1 MSWFRLYR
9 ENVEDP
15 QNSMMSEI
23 FQLILQ
29 SRQEQQGATTSTD
42 TERKRVMLL
51 TTESYLIFISDG
63 CFVIGKQRYLN
74 LGWKWYAG
82 REPDGKVCKC
92 MFDFEYRSNTL
103 VDRSLRGNN
112 AILKGYPT
120 IIAYQPEYPSSSIT
134 LNGTSSYVDMGNTAN
149 LNVGVTADSEV
160 TYSCWIYYTANP
172 SASAYVMSR
181 GNAPGLLIYV
191 STTGEIRCDFRYQ
204 DATSFFAGSGINTK
218 SFWHHVLV
226 RHSDKTNLS
235 TLFVDGVKK
244 AEQTKNTFLTNSGTG
259 VEDRFM
265 LGAHPT
271 GASTQ
276 TNFFPGKIDGCKVYS
291 RAVTDAEALLLS
303 QGVEIS
309 TVGLVSEWNFDEDF
323 HITKAPDSHGF
334 NTGTMVN
341 CTYDKTIKPAQLP
354 TPFPY
359 EDEMINKCIGY
370 KTNGEYLVIPELE
383 DDFRITGKTTGGLW
397 YRWEVKLTTFAVQ
410 NVNQMRLLEK
420 PDDATL
426 NYFQSYQIGSDGK
439 FYCFGIFNGVQ
450 KKVRTVLPLS
460 LLKKYDIIAG
470 IVFSAVAGG
479 VATSIFQVYIDGFLA
494 AIETTTVDPNFP
506 AATDI
511 KTFDTRI
518 LTGVEV
524 ERGFLVGQIYSF
536 RYYEEAITAANALG
550 VQTNRFTTYNIDRGH
565 VLKSNMTRLPLTQVF
580 RSIEFEIEPT
590 KISDVMTAIVT
601 DLVQTGRFTSPAS
614 LIPISDDFDA
624 FVSPIGPMLGN
635 YAIDITN
642 TTGTHSWVEIPTIDP
657 VKDHFSVFAWVKY
670 RGKVGDWAGIISGID
685 GLDNGNRLLIDPT
698 HIRYQGQFDK
708 ESNDWE
714 DFRVTVPSLTGAYH
728 LIGFTHDGDAKEFRI
743 YLDGKRQKT
752 FKAKGDIRGTD
763 KSKTFIGKGAKN
775 GFYFDGLIDDL
786 FIWRRTLTQKDI
798 NKLMLKIPVE
808 KGTMAHFN
816 WEKTFKDVEDGKFN
830 GKKVGTIKFST
841 DHV

>member
-383 DDFRITGKTTGGLW
+383 DDFRITGKTTGD
-397 YRWEVKLTTFAVQ
+397 Y
-410 NVNQMRLLEK
+410 
-420 PDDATL
+420 
-426 NYFQSYQIGSDGK
+426 
-439 FYCFGIFNGVQ
+439 
-450 KKVRTVLPLS
+450 
-460 LLKKYDIIAG
+460 
-470 IVFSAVAGG
+470 
-479 VATSIFQVYIDGFLA
+479 
-494 AIETTTVDPNFP
+494 
-506 AATDI
+506 
-511 KTFDTRI
+511 
-518 LTGVEV
+518 
-524 ERGFLVGQIYSF
+524 
-536 RYYEEAITAANALG
+536 
-550 VQTNRFTTYNIDRGH
+550 
-565 VLKSNMTRLPLTQVF
+565 
-580 RSIEFEIEPT
+580 
-590 KISDVMTAIVT
+590 
-601 DLVQTGRFTSPAS
+601 
-614 LIPISDDFDA
+614 
-624 FVSPIGPMLGN
+624 
-635 YAIDITN
+635 
-642 TTGTHSWVEIPTIDP
+642 
-657 VKDHFSVFAWVKY
+657 
-670 RGKVGDWAGIISGID
+670 GID
-685 GLDNGNRLLIDPT
+685 GKSSSLHLQFRT
-698 HIRYQGQFDK
+698 SIR
-708 ESNDWE
+708 
-714 DFRVTVPSLTGAYH
+714 
-728 LIGFTHDGDAKEFRI
+728 
-743 YLDGKRQKT
+743 
-752 FKAKGDIRGTD
+752 
-763 KSKTFIGKGAKN
+763 
-775 GFYFDGLIDDL
+775 
-786 FIWRRTLTQKDI
+786 
-798 NKLMLKIPVE
+798 
-808 KGTMAHFN
+808 
-816 WEKTFKDVEDGKFN
+816 
-830 GKKVGTIKFST
+830 
-841 DHV
+841 